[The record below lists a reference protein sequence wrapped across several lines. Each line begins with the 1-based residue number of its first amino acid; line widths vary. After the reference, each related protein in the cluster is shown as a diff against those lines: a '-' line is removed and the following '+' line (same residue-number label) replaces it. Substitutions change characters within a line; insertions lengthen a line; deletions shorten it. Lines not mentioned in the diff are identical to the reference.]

1 MKEETQIKNEG
12 EVANELK
19 AENIENMQKSKT
31 ENENKLDNKIDT
43 RMVAFTGLDDAKSP
57 NNGKL
62 TNSIQRNP
70 FMTTSILKKK
80 DGSSPRRFNG
90 GNSPKKCSIKES
102 HEVIYVE
109 KYQQKQKSCSC
120 GCQIF

>member
-70 FMTTSILKKK
+70 FITSSNI
-80 DGSSPRRFNG
+80 SSTSPKTRWSTS
-90 GNSPKKCSIKES
+90 GNSS
-102 HEVIYVE
+102 
-109 KYQQKQKSCSC
+109 
-120 GCQIF
+120 